1 MEKIKYSQ
9 ARLLTKI
16 CVNSTKTF
24 QTQTGWASFLDEDPN
39 MAYNNF
45 IDEYSRAGGGGEETS
60 SGTEKRCS
68 HNLQSGHQAWC
79 SAENYSILHT
89 VNIFTLFRSK
99 N

>member
-1 MEKIKYSQ
+1 MKDSY

-24 QTQTGWASFLDEDPN
+24 QTQTGWTSFLDEDPN

-60 SGTEKRCS
+60 CGRPRNDVLTTCKAVTKRGV
-68 HNLQSGHQAWC
+68 QRK
-79 SAENYSILHT
+79 IT
-89 VNIFTLFRSK
+89 VFYTQ
-99 N
+99 